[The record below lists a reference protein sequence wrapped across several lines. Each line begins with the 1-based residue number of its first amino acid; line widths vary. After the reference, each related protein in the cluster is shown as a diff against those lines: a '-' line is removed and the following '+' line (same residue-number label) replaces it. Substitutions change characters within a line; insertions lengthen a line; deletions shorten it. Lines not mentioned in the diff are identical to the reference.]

1 MGKKKKRKVR
11 VPLKK
16 NRGKR
21 ARQGNLTQRA
31 RSDPERIDDIAAGE
45 RVSGKGD
52 TSRYRT
58 VIAEEGQT
66 GELLIEVDE
75 ELCRPGR
82 VLSAVG
88 HASRVQARDGTVF
101 ECTTR
106 RLVRTLARDQRN
118 AVVTGDRVLFQPLE
132 EKTGVIERVEPRDGV
147 LSRGSRYREH
157 LLVANVEQVL
167 VVTSADD
174 LKPALVDRFL
184 VSAEKGDVRAVVC
197 FNKIDLIDP
206 IELVGWQGL
215 YARLGY
221 DVVTTSATTGHGID
235 RLRDLLQNR
244 ETVVSGQSGVGKSSL
259 LNAVQPGLKLRTGDI
274 SRVTGKGRHVTRRT
288 ELLELDGGGWVVDT
302 PGIRQLALW
311 DVIPEEVEGFFVEF
325 RPFVAL
331 CRFPDC
337 SHTHEE
343 GCGVKQAVA
352 DHLIH
357 PSRYRSYERIYSGD
371 EFTDEPD

>member
-21 ARQGNLTQRA
+21 TRQGNLTQRA
-31 RSDPERIDDIAAGE
+31 RSDPDRIDDIVAGE

-58 VIAEEGQT
+58 VIAEEGQA

-75 ELCRPGR
+75 ALCRPGR
-82 VLSAVG
+82 VLSALG
-88 HASRVQARDGTVF
+88 HASRVQAEDGTIF

-118 AVVTGDRVLFQPLE
+118 AVVTGDRVFFQPLE
-132 EKTGVIERVEPRDGV
+132 EKTGVIERVEPREGV
-147 LSRGSRYREH
+147 LSRGSRHREH
-157 LLVANVEQVL
+157 LLVANIEQVL
-167 VVTSADD
+167 VVTPADD

-184 VSAEKGDVRAVVC
+184 VSAEKGNVRAVVC
-197 FNKIDLIDP
+197 FNKIDLVDP
-206 IELVGWQGL
+206 AELVGWQGL

-235 RLRDLLQNR
+235 RLRDLLQDR

-259 LNAVQPGLKLRTGDI
+259 LNALQPGLKLRTGDI

-288 ELLELDGGGWVVDT
+288 ELLELDAGGWVVDT

-352 DHLIH
+352 DGLIH